1 MKRRWMAL
9 ILVMLASLLLVTLSV
24 SAASINVIR
33 NGSFEGEFVNGVGSS
48 WQAFNNGGH
57 AAYGY
62 RADTSEKVVYDGSVS
77 QLITMHTLGFTGS
90 EPDRYAGIYQV
101 VDVVPGQRYMFSFYG
116 MVRSTEGNQD
126 ASNYNY
132 RVEIAY
138 DYEGRTDPWAVTDWL
153 EMDRWAEF
161 PLDRPGL
168 FQSYAHGVT
177 PTSNELT
184 VFIRAWKKF
193 PTTGQEARINLDA
206 VSLLGPDPGRGAPA
220 PYAPK
225 PPAAEDGGRM
235 PDTGAGSLLP
245 LFGAMLGLA
254 ALGLT
259 GARVLRK
266 R

>member
-1 MKRRWMAL
+1 MRRRWIAMTLL
-9 ILVMLASLLLVTLSV
+9 ILVSLLLVAVPAL
-24 SAASINVIR
+24 AASINVVR

-48 WQAFNNGGH
+48 WQAFNNGGN

-62 RADTSEKVVYDGSVS
+62 RADTSESVVYDGMVS
-77 QLITMHTLGFTGS
+77 QLITIHTLGFTGS
-90 EPDRYAGIYQV
+90 DADRYAGIYQV
-101 VDVVPGQRYMFSFYG
+101 VPVVPGERYMFSFYG
-116 MVRSTEGNQD
+116 MVRSTEGNQYD
-126 ASNYNY
+126 SNYNY

-138 DYEGRTDPWAVTDWL
+138 DYEGRTDPWAMTDWE

-161 PLDRPGL
+161 PLDKPGL

-177 PTSNELT
+177 PTTNRLT
-184 VFIRAWKKF
+184 IFIRAWKKF
-193 PTTGQEARINLDA
+193 PTTGQEARINIDA

-220 PYAPK
+220 PSGPRPPAPK
-225 PPAAEDGGRM
+225 DGDRL

-245 LFGAMLGLA
+245 LFGAVFGLA